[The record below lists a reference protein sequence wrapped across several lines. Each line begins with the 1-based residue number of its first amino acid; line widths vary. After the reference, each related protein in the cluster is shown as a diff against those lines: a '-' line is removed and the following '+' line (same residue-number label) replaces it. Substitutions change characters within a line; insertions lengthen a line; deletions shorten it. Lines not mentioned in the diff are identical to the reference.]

1 MDNIFSVSP
10 FGARVD
16 TAKHLVEHDQ
26 RRVRE
31 DRFHLA
37 GEHDQ
42 SRRSARRVESRKML
56 SACHPLLVKFLGRA
70 DLLILDDVGFAS
82 TLAPATTCSKSSDGD
97 LVDRARG

>member
-1 MDNIFSVSP
+1 
-10 FGARVD
+10 
-16 TAKHLVEHDQ
+16 
-26 RRVRE
+26 
-31 DRFHLA
+31 
-37 GEHDQ
+37 
-42 SRRSARRVESRKML
+42 ML